1 MTLNTQKKEDRKI
14 SDTLIKPFSS
24 ILKDNLQ
31 SVEYIQS
38 NNDDIQEIITT
49 GFEILLTSRNT
60 LPFLDTEITLSK
72 LDNDQ
77 NYLLGA
83 TDIKKLIYKSK
94 KAII

>member
-1 MTLNTQKKEDRKI
+1 KKNEDLNI
-14 SDTLIKPFSS
+14 SDTLIKQFSS

-38 NNDDIQEIITT
+38 NNYYIQEIITT

-60 LPFLDTEITLSK
+60 LPFLDNEITLSK

-77 NYLLGA
+77 NYLLGS
-83 TDIKKLIYKSK
+83 TYIKSLYI
-94 KAII
+94 